1 MKKDNKIIVAISAD
15 ERAREAMIKR
25 IIIDMGF
32 AQTVT
37 DAGKIIRG
45 TPHDYDL
52 QNSYFVFATS
62 YNLRESPATTHRLT
76 SMATAGI
83 AIVIGVK
90 KLYPEY
96 EWICQPH
103 YPSDFTR

>member
-76 SMATAGI
+76 CMAAAGI

-90 KLYPEY
+90 KLYPEH
-96 EWICQPH
+96 EWICQPY